1 MAASEE
7 VVLEAE
13 EQVVAGKKDIYMQH
27 FNCQNCAVRSES
39 IFSNV
44 DSENLSSINEFKVC
58 KFYEKGDYLFHEGDD
73 PKGIFCLRSGKIKVS
88 KIGAD
93 GKEQITHL
101 IHAGQNLGHRALFGE
116 EQYSGSAV
124 ALENVHACFIPK
136 KGMEEAAKK
145 NPEIVWAVAKLLAK
159 ELREAESTITHL
171 AQDSVRDR
179 LIGALKTL
187 TETYGYTRDSVTI
200 NAQIKRQDLADLV
213 GASRET
219 VTRQLYN
226 LQNDN
231 LILLSGKK
239 ITILDKSI
247 FSVT

>member
-1 MAASEE
+1 
-7 VVLEAE
+7 
-13 EQVVAGKKDIYMQH
+13 
-27 FNCQNCAVRSES
+27 
-39 IFSNV
+39 
-44 DSENLSSINEFKVC
+44 
-58 KFYEKGDYLFHEGDD
+58 
-73 PKGIFCLRSGKIKVS
+73 
-88 KIGAD
+88 
-93 GKEQITHL
+93 
-101 IHAGQNLGHRALFGE
+101 
-116 EQYSGSAV
+116 
-124 ALENVHACFIPK
+124 
-136 KGMEEAAKK
+136 MEEAAKK

-179 LIGALKTL
+179 LISALKTL